1 MASLSEELAKL
12 ANPTPVF
19 KDPEDDIDD
28 ETAAKIVEKDYD
40 DDFDDDDNQFSQLR
54 RQTAAGLADSDNRYA
69 GTKVTRKALK
79 KISND
84 DDSDDEIDQSAIDA
98 LEKSLRGGDESMDDE
113 DEGDNEDEDDDDID
127 DDEDDN
133 DDDEDDNDDDDDD
146 DAIDDSDL
154 QKFRSKLSTE
164 KNEFSFE
171 DDGDYSKYADDD
183 DDDDGG
189 SEEDDDDDDEDDD
202 EDDKKEKDTEE
213 SEIEDDEEEQE
224 DGGIESFSRTNQ
236 SEEIQKGKAAQSQLG
251 LWDNLL
257 EERIKVQKVASVIN
271 QLPQPATWDLFVE
284 QGGDNYMQAVTEAQ
298 SVLKKLLEDLLRVQ
312 TLLLLQ
318 NQETR
323 HVVDGSDPKLDKGSK
338 PGSDDEEITSES
350 ETEITSESE
359 TESTPVVKKPPRQQT
374 DTQGLKRK
382 FKMSDYPDFLS
393 KRHKGFATYRNE
405 TLHKWNDKTRLASG
419 KIKGKSFSALEQ
431 SALKQIEQIMRDKD
445 RLIRRTQLKR
455 SGQRILGVEEKVE
468 EENQRH
474 AEDNQEAAVSA
485 SPGDDY
491 DGEVFDDSDFY
502 HQLLRELIERK
513 TSELND
519 PVAISRQWLEIEKLR
534 TKVKKKKVDTRA
546 SKGRKIRY
554 DVHAKLVNFMAP
566 IDNSTWSDE
575 ARNDL
580 FKSLFG
586 KTVKI

>member
-19 KDPEDDIDD
+19 RDPEDDIDD
-28 ETAAKIVEKDYD
+28 DTTAKIVQNDYD
-40 DDFDDDDNQFSQLR
+40 EDFDDDGDDDNQFSQLR
-54 RQTAAGLADSDNRYA
+54 RQTAAILADSDNRYA
-69 GTKVTRKALK
+69 GAKVTRKTLK

-98 LEKSLRGGDESMDDE
+98 LEKSLKGEDESMD
-113 DEGDNEDEDDDDID
+113 EDDGDSDDHDAID
-127 DDEDDN
+127 
-133 DDDEDDNDDDDDD
+133 DDDDDD
-146 DAIDDSDL
+146 DAIDDEDL
-154 QKFRSKLSTE
+154 QMFKSELSTD
-164 KNEFSFE
+164 KKGIYFE

-183 DDDDGG
+183 DDDDDGD
-189 SEEDDDDDDEDDD
+189 SDEEDEYKDEKKKYDNEDSEIEEDDDDDDE
-202 EDDKKEKDTEE
+202 E
-213 SEIEDDEEEQE
+213 E
-224 DGGIESFSRTNQ
+224 DGGIESFSRSNQ

-257 EERIKVQKVASVIN
+257 EERIKVQKVGSVIN
-271 QLPQPATWDLFVE
+271 QLPQPSTWDLFMK
-284 QGGDNYMQAVTEAQ
+284 QGGDNYKQAVTDAQ
-298 SVLKKLLEDLLRVQ
+298 SVLKKLLDSLLQAQ
-312 TLLLLQ
+312 TLLLHQ

-323 HVVDGSDPKLDKGSK
+323 HVVDGTDPKLDNGSK
-338 PGSDDEEITSES
+338 PNSDDDEEITSES
-350 ETEITSESE
+350 ETESA
-359 TESTPVVKKPPRQQT
+359 PVVEKPQRQQT
-374 DTQGLKRK
+374 DIQGLKRK
-382 FKMSDYPDFLS
+382 FKMSDYPDFLA
-393 KRHKGFATYRNE
+393 KRHTGFATYRNE

-455 SGQRILGVEEKVE
+455 SGQRILGVEEKVA
-468 EENQRH
+468 EENQRR
-474 AEDNQEAAVSA
+474 AEDNQEAAAATA

-566 IDNSTWSDE
+566 MDHSIWSDD

-586 KTVKI
+586 KTVRI